1 MAFVRTGS
9 FVAHYEFAGRS
20 DAPVLMLGNSLG
32 TDMHLWDAQVPAL
45 AARFRVLRYDMRG
58 HGLTEVPAGV
68 DANTIDDLAG
78 DVLAL
83 ADALGVE
90 RFHYCGLSIGGMV
103 GQRLGARAPGR
114 VRSLALCNTAMSVAA
129 PQVYRDRADAVR
141 RDGLDSIGDAVLE
154 RWFTPGFLKT
164 NPDTARGMRT
174 MLTRNS
180 VAGYAGCCLA
190 LTRMDLAADARR
202 IACPTLVVAGAQDQA
217 TPAAAARAIA
227 AAVKG
232 AKLVEIPDCAHISS
246 VERPAEVTAAL
257 TAFFA
262 ATAVGMVAG

>member
-9 FVAHYEFAGRS
+9 FVTHCEAIGKS
-20 DAPVLMLGNSLG
+20 DAPVLVLGNSLG

-58 HGLTEVPAGV
+58 HGLTEAPAGI
-68 DANTIDDLAG
+68 DAYTIDDLAG

-83 ADALGVE
+83 ADALAIE

-103 GQRLGARAPGR
+103 GQRLGARAPDR
-114 VRSLALCNTAMSVAA
+114 VRALALCNTAMTIAA

-141 RDGLDSIGDAVLE
+141 KGGLAAIADAVLE
-154 RWFTPGFLKT
+154 RWFTPKFLAA
-164 NPDTARGMRT
+164 NPDIARGLRT
-174 MLTRNS
+174 MLTRNT

-190 LTRMDLAADARR
+190 LAAMDLTADARR
-202 IACPTLVVAGAQDQA
+202 IACPTLVVAGVEDQA
-217 TPAAAARAIA
+217 TPPAVARAIA

-232 AKLVEIPDCAHISS
+232 AKLVEIPDCAHISA
-246 VERPAEVTAAL
+246 VERPAALTAAL
-257 TAFFA
+257 TEFFA
-262 ATAVGMVAG
+262 ATAVAA

>member
-9 FVAHYEFAGRS
+9 FVTHYVFRGKA
-20 DAPVLMLGNSLG
+20 DAPVLVLGNSLG
-32 TDMHLWDAQVPAL
+32 TNFHLWDAQLPQL

-58 HGLTEVPAGV
+58 HGLTEAPASV
-68 DANTIDDLAG
+68 DAYTIDELAG

-83 ADALGVE
+83 TDALKID

-103 GQRLGARAPGR
+103 GQRLGARAPDR
-114 VRSLALCNTAMSVAA
+114 VLALALCNTAMTVAA
-129 PQVYRDRADAVR
+129 PQVYRDRAAAVR
-141 RDGLDSIGDAVLE
+141 KNGLESIGDAVLE
-154 RWFTPGFLKT
+154 RWFTPGFLKA

-190 LTRMDLAADARR
+190 LATMDLTADARR
-202 IACPTLVVAGAQDQA
+202 IACPTLIVAGAKDQA
-217 TPAAAARAIA
+217 TPTEAAREIA
-227 AAVKG
+227 AAVRG

-246 VERPAEVTAAL
+246 VERSAEVTAAL
-257 TAFFA
+257 VNFLA
-262 ATAVGMVAG
+262 

>member
-1 MAFVRTGS
+1 MAFVRTGR
-9 FVAHYEFAGRS
+9 FVTHYSLWGNHK
-20 DAPVLMLGNSLG
+20 APVLVLGNSLG
-32 TDMHLWDAQVPAL
+32 TNFHLWDAQLPAL

-58 HGLTEVPAGV
+58 HGLTEVPDGV
-68 DANTIDDLAG
+68 DAYTIDDLAG

-83 ADALGVE
+83 ADALAIE
-90 RFHYCGLSIGGMV
+90 RFHYSGLSIGGMV

-114 VRSLALCNTAMSVAA
+114 VLSLALCDTAMTIAA

-141 RDGLDSIGDAVLE
+141 KNGLESIGDAVLQ
-154 RWFTPGFLKT
+154 RWFTEGFLKAK
-164 NPDTARGMRT
+164 PDIARGMRT

-190 LTRMDLAADARR
+190 LAAMDLAADARR
-202 IACPTLVVAGAQDQA
+202 IACPTLVLVGARDEA
-217 TPAAAARAIA
+217 TPPAAARAIA

-232 AKLVEIPDCAHISS
+232 AKLVEIADCAHISP

-257 TAFFA
+257 TEFFA
-262 ATAVGMVAG
+262 SVGVAA